1 MKKFKYT
8 AINADKKKFTGT
20 FMAEDE
26 ESLREQLILQ
36 KLYLVKSRA
45 VSFKPPNAFFSVSG
59 KVKVGELTT
68 FCRQFSIMISSGI
81 LAIDCLSVLKSQSYT
96 GYFKKVLE
104 EMHEDVKA
112 GKLISEAMEKHKN
125 AFPEFFRSMTYVG
138 EMSGTLDKVLVSL
151 ADYFESD
158 SKLKAKTK
166 SAMVYPI
173 MLLVMLVAVVM
184 LMMIFVIPTFRDSLA
199 ALDVEMPALTMTI
212 FNFSEY
218 LIANWMQIF
227 LYVFVI
233 FFLLSMFGKTK
244 KGRYV
249 YDTIKLKIPIIKN
262 IQVNKASSKFARA
275 FGLLIGSGMD
285 IVEAMSI
292 VSIVLGNKNIE
303 KRFKVSAEAVTQG
316 KTLTSALNEEKI
328 FPDMLIQ
335 MISIGEKTDSIDEVL
350 LKSCAFFDDLVERSL
365 SRLTTIL
372 QPIMLLIMGLSV
384 GVIFYA
390 IYSPMLSIMN
400 GLK

>member
-1 MKKFKYT
+1 M
-8 AINADKKKFTGT
+8 
-20 FMAEDE
+20 
-26 ESLREQLILQ
+26 
-36 KLYLVKSRA
+36 V
-45 VSFKPPNAFFSVSG
+45 
-59 KVKVGELTT
+59 
-68 FCRQFSIMISSGI
+68 SSGI
-81 LAIDCLSVLKSQSYT
+81 LAIDCLSVLKTQSYS

-151 ADYFESD
+151 ADYYESD

-184 LMMIFVIPTFRDSLA
+184 LMMVFVIPTFRESLA
-199 ALDVEMPALTMTI
+199 SLDVEMPALTMTI

-372 QPIMLLIMGLSV
+372 QPLMLLIMGLSV

-390 IYSPMLSIMN
+390 IYSPMLSIMT
-400 GLK
+400 GL

>member
-173 MLLVMLVAVVM
+173 MLLVMLVGVVM
-184 LMMIFVIPTFRDSLA
+184 LMMILVIPRFRVSLA

-350 LKSCAFFDDLVERSL
+350 LKSCAFFDDLVESSL

-390 IYSPMLSIMN
+390 IYSPMLSIMT
-400 GLK
+400 GL

>member
-20 FMAEDE
+20 FMAADE

-68 FCRQFSIMISSGI
+68 FCRQFSIMVSSGI
-81 LAIDCLSVLKSQSYT
+81 LAIDCLSVLKTQSYS

-151 ADYFESD
+151 ADYYESD

-184 LMMIFVIPTFRDSLA
+184 LMMVFVIPTFRESLA
-199 ALDVEMPALTMTI
+199 SLDVEMPELTMMI

-218 LIANWMQIF
+218 LIANWMKIF
-227 LYVFVI
+227 IGIFAA
-233 FFLLSMFGKTK
+233 FFLFSMFKKTT
-244 KGRYV
+244 KGRYFV
-249 YDTIKLKIPIIKN
+249 DSVKLKIPIIKN
-262 IQVNKASSKFARA
+262 IQINKASSKFARA
-275 FGLLIGSGMD
+275 FGLLISSGMD

-316 KTLTSALNEEKI
+316 KTLTSSLQEEKI
-328 FPDMLIQ
+328 FPQMLIQ
-335 MISIGEKTDSIDEVL
+335 MIAIGEKTDSIDEVL
-350 LKSCAFFDDLVERSL
+350 LKSCGFFDDLVESSL
-365 SRLTTIL
+365 TRLTTIL

-390 IYSPMLSIMN
+390 IYSPMLSIMT
-400 GLK
+400 GI

>member
-173 MLLVMLVAVVM
+173 MLLVMLVGVVM

-249 YDTIKLKIPIIKN
+249 
-262 IQVNKASSKFARA
+262 
-275 FGLLIGSGMD
+275 
-285 IVEAMSI
+285 
-292 VSIVLGNKNIE
+292 
-303 KRFKVSAEAVTQG
+303 
-316 KTLTSALNEEKI
+316 
-328 FPDMLIQ
+328 
-335 MISIGEKTDSIDEVL
+335 
-350 LKSCAFFDDLVERSL
+350 
-365 SRLTTIL
+365 
-372 QPIMLLIMGLSV
+372 
-384 GVIFYA
+384 
-390 IYSPMLSIMN
+390 
-400 GLK
+400 

>member
-81 LAIDCLSVLKSQSYT
+81 LAIDCLSVLKNQSYT

-218 LIANWMQIF
+218 LIANWMKIF
-227 LYVFVI
+227 LYVFAI
-233 FFLLSMFGKTK
+233 LFMISMFGKTK

-249 YDTIKLKIPIIKN
+249 YDTIKLKIPIINN

-372 QPIMLLIMGLSV
+372 QPLMLLIMGLSV

-390 IYSPMLSIMN
+390 IYSPMLSIMT
-400 GLK
+400 GL